1 MALEAVHV
9 LLIEDS
15 LGDVRL
21 TQEAL
26 KDNRVHVQLSVVHD
40 GVEAMSFLRRQG
52 SYTAARRPD
61 LVLLDLNLPR
71 KNGREVLEEIKG
83 DKALQQIPVVVLTT
97 SKSDQDVLKAYDLHA
112 NCYVVKPVDFAQFS
126 AVIKSIEEFWFA
138 VVKLPQ
144 DSGHERSS

>member
-26 KDNRVHVQLSVVHD
+26 KDNRIHVQLSVVHD
-40 GVEAMSFLRRQG
+40 GEEAMHFLRRQG
-52 SYTAARRPD
+52 SYAAARRPD
-61 LVLLDLNLPR
+61 LMLLDLNLPR
-71 KNGREVLEEIKG
+71 KNGREVLEEIKS
-83 DKALQQIPVVVLTT
+83 DETLRQIPVVVLTT
-97 SKSDQDVLKAYDLHA
+97 SKSDQDVLKAYRLHA
-112 NCYVVKPVDFAQFS
+112 NCYIVKPVDFAQFS
-126 AVIKSIEEFWFA
+126 TVIKLIGEFWLA

-144 DSGHERSS
+144 DSGQERSS